1 MTQTQQQTTRQAD
14 EQESTSMQGDHTDQR
29 RLKVAVMSFAHPHA
43 AGYVH
48 LLQQAGVDVLACDPD
63 RVSSA
68 DHEVRGADL
77 AAQLGVAHVDTY
89 EELFAWAPDA
99 VVICSEN
106 TRHRQD
112 TELAAAHGVHV
123 LCEKPLAVTAADA
136 RAMID
141 ACERAGVLL
150 MTAYPVHFSPA
161 VTAAKQAIAEGTLGQ
176 LIGAV
181 GTNNG
186 YCPVGARRW
195 FLNPEWS
202 GGGALVDHTVHV
214 AELLDWL
221 TGDRPASV
229 HAVKNQI
236 MHADLD
242 GVLCE
247 TGGLVTITY
256 EQGLVATIDC
266 SWSVP
271 KGAPTW
277 GGVTLE
283 LAGTNGV
290 LEINPF
296 AQRVGGW
303 DGNAGGRDFWLPYGA
318 NLDDGLLR
326 TFIDAVQARRAGE
339 AVEWPSPDGHVGLRT
354 AQIVEAAQV
363 SARKHRVVQIS
374 ELA

>member
-1 MTQTQQQTTRQAD
+1 M
-14 EQESTSMQGDHTDQR
+14 ST
-29 RLKVAVMSFAHPHA
+29 LKIGVMSFAHTHA
-43 AGYVH
+43 AGYVK
-48 LLQQAGVDVLACDPD
+48 LLQQQGVELLACDPD

-68 DHEVRGADL
+68 DHEVRGAEL
-77 AAQLGVAHVDTY
+77 AQQLGVAHVDTY
-89 EELFAWAPDA
+89 EELFAWGPDA

-106 TRHRQD
+106 TRHRRD
-112 TELAAAHGVHV
+112 TELAASHGVHV

-136 RAMID
+136 RAMIE
-141 ACERAGVLL
+141 ACEQAGVLL

-161 VTAAKQAIAEGTLGQ
+161 VETARQAISEGRLGQ

-195 FLNPEWS
+195 FLDPKWS

-221 TGDRPASV
+221 TGGRPESV

-236 MHADLD
+236 MHAELD
-242 GVLCE
+242 GVLSE
-247 TGGLVTITY
+247 TGGLVTISY
-256 EQGLVATIDC
+256 DNGLVATIDC

-271 KGAPTW
+271 QGAPTW

-283 LAGTNGV
+283 LAGTDGV
-290 LEINPF
+290 VEINPF

-303 DGNAGGRDFWLPYGA
+303 DGTAGGRDFWLPFGT
-318 NLDDGLLR
+318 D
-326 TFIDAVQARRAGE
+326 TDAVLLATFVGAVRSRLAGDDV
-339 AVEWPSPDGHVGLRT
+339 AWPSPDGHVGLRT
-354 AQIVEAAQV
+354 AQIVEAAKI
-363 SARKHRVVQIS
+363 SAAEGRVVKVS

>member
-1 MTQTQQQTTRQAD
+1 MTA
-14 EQESTSMQGDHTDQR
+14 
-29 RLKVAVMSFAHPHA
+29 LKIGVMSFAHTHA
-43 AGYVH
+43 IGYVS
-48 LLQQAGVDVLACDPD
+48 LLKSMGVELLTCDPD

-77 AAQLGVAHVDTY
+77 AAQLEVSHVETY
-89 EELFAWAPDA
+89 EELFAWGPDA

-106 TRHRQD
+106 TRHRRD
-112 TELAAAHGVHV
+112 TELAASHGVHV

-136 RAMID
+136 RAMIE
-141 ACERAGVLL
+141 ACEQAGVLL

-161 VTAAKQAIAEGTLGQ
+161 VTAAKQAITEGTLGQ
-176 LIGAV
+176 IIGAV

-186 YCPVGARRW
+186 YCPVQARAW

-221 TGDRPASV
+221 TGDRPKAV

-236 MHADLD
+236 MHTDLD
-242 GVLCE
+242 GVLSE
-247 TGGLVTITY
+247 TGGLVTISY
-256 EQGLVATIDC
+256 EGGLVATIDC

-283 LAGTNGV
+283 LAGTAGV

-303 DGNAGGRDFWLPYGA
+303 DGASGGRDFWLSYGQNTDEA
-318 NLDDGLLR
+318 LLAA
-326 TFIDAVQARRAGE
+326 FVGAVRARLAGE
-339 AVEWPSPDGHVGLRT
+339 DVASPDPDGQVGLRT
-354 AQIVEAAQV
+354 AQIVEAAQI
-363 SARKHRVVQIS
+363 SAREGRVVQLS